1 MLHFLEILPITLTN
15 SYLSFWIPFFTHQ
28 LNIIGNFQS
37 EFYKGS
43 GSHSV
48 IKKQTT
54 KAHKTEQTQKLWCN
68 RVGIFLFT

>member
-1 MLHFLEILPITLTN
+1 MDCLD
-15 SYLSFWIPFFTHQ
+15 SIPFFTHQ

-54 KAHKTEQTQKLWCN
+54 KAHKTEQRLKNN
-68 RVGIFLFT
+68 RVTIGIFLFT